1 MSLPK
6 PKKYAATF
14 FLKPGGEEKMI
25 QLIIAAAIGFVVG
38 AFTPAVGR
46 TIKAWFVKET
56 TAAKTAAVAD
66 AKKL

>member
-1 MSLPK
+1 
-6 PKKYAATF
+6 
-14 FLKPGGEEKMI
+14 MI

-46 TIKAWFVKET
+46 TITAWFVKET